1 MNRPATDSTLRDWR
15 YGQTQAER
23 LCAGLLH
30 AEGFTDIDPQCPLG
44 GPDGRKDILCSRDG
58 RLWVAAA
65 YFPPTPATATDVKKK
80 FVHDFA
86 GVARHGRNA
95 FVFFTNQ
102 PITPGERAVLAAA
115 TGGVPVELYHQE
127 RIRSILDSP
136 KGYGLRFEYL
146 RIAMTEEEQ
155 SSLFSSLGDEITAR
169 LVRQEAGILELHRK
183 MDLVLERTMRLGGAP
198 VVRSTLEMG
207 SIPQLTQFPTA
218 DLRVSHVMWIH
229 RMLYDGSDL
238 PRSVRGRFRSTMV
251 WIGKAGASLEDAR
264 FVPPAAAEVAP
275 LLNDLIGRW
284 CAGYSGLSGADEA
297 TRIAEI
303 ARFHH
308 GFLSIHPFLDG
319 NGRVARAILQQQ
331 AVELLGR
338 NIEAVFSEDPVPYYD
353 ALSSADAG
361 DITALTALIAANL
374 E

>member
-1 MNRPATDSTLRDWR
+1 
-15 YGQTQAER
+15 
-23 LCAGLLH
+23 
-30 AEGFTDIDPQCPLG
+30 
-44 GPDGRKDILCSRDG
+44 
-58 RLWVAAA
+58 
-65 YFPPTPATATDVKKK
+65 
-80 FVHDFA
+80 
-86 GVARHGRNA
+86 
-95 FVFFTNQ
+95 
-102 PITPGERAVLAAA
+102 
-115 TGGVPVELYHQE
+115 
-127 RIRSILDSP
+127 
-136 KGYGLRFEYL
+136 
-146 RIAMTEEEQ
+146 
-155 SSLFSSLGDEITAR
+155 
-169 LVRQEAGILELHRK
+169 
-183 MDLVLERTMRLGGAP
+183 
-198 VVRSTLEMG
+198 
-207 SIPQLTQFPTA
+207 
-218 DLRVSHVMWIH
+218 
-229 RMLYDGSDL
+229 
-238 PRSVRGRFRSTMV
+238 MV

>member
-1 MNRPATDSTLRDWR
+1 
-15 YGQTQAER
+15 
-23 LCAGLLH
+23 
-30 AEGFTDIDPQCPLG
+30 
-44 GPDGRKDILCSRDG
+44 
-58 RLWVAAA
+58 
-65 YFPPTPATATDVKKK
+65 
-80 FVHDFA
+80 
-86 GVARHGRNA
+86 
-95 FVFFTNQ
+95 
-102 PITPGERAVLAAA
+102 VLAAA